1 MDHYCSTLPCA
12 IFFFIIEDCDIAKD
26 ADDNT
31 PYLKGKNVG
40 EISNGLEN
48 VPSNLFQWF
57 PENELIGNTS
67 KCNLLIS
74 SVENVHVNNVNIG
87 ASQIKCSN
95 WERLLGIDI
104 DCELSFQN
112 NINQICSKGSAKIKA
127 LAW

>member
-1 MDHYCSTLPCA
+1 MR
-12 IFFFIIEDCDIAKD
+12 FFFHYRDCDIAKH

-57 PENELIGNTS
+57 TENELKGNTS

-95 WERLLGIDI
+95 RERLLGIDI

-112 NINQICSKGSAKIKA
+112 NINQIYSKASAKIKA
-127 LAW
+127 LAK

>member
-1 MDHYCSTLPCA
+1 MFNIA
-12 IFFFIIEDCDIAKD
+12 ICNFFFIIEECDIANH

-31 PYLKGKNVG
+31 PYLKGKNVA

-48 VPSNLFQWF
+48 VLSNLFQWF
-57 PENELIGNTS
+57 TENKLKGNTS

-74 SVENVHVNNVNIG
+74 SVENVYVNNVNIG

-95 WERLLGIDI
+95 CERLLGIDI

-112 NINQICSKGSAKIKA
+112 NIHQIRSKASCKN
-127 LAW
+127 